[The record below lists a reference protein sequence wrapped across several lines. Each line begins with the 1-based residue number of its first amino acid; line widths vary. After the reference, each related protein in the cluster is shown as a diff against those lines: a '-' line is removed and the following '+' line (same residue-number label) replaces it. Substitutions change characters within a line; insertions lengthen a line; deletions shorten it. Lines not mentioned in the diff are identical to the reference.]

1 MKVQDS
7 EEKDN
12 RGGIVMKNNNAIKSG
27 EFEVMEWSRQLKYLQ
42 ASSDYRR
49 ALQEAIDSGE
59 EIHTT
64 ECGCDGAITF
74 EQGVFGDYEPSAF
87 LEPCVDDEACL
98 LLYVNPEC
106 RKSFF
111 VEDLEELIRVV
122 EGLPD
127 TECEFS
133 WFAEE
138 VKLVAVD
145 LAVNG
150 KVA

>member
-1 MKVQDS
+1 
-7 EEKDN
+7 
-12 RGGIVMKNNNAIKSG
+12 MKNNNAIKSG

-59 EIHTT
+59 AIHTT
-64 ECGCDGAITF
+64 ECGWHGAITF
-74 EQGVFGDYEPSAF
+74 EQGVFGDYAPTAF
-87 LEPCVDDEACL
+87 LEVCLDDESCL

-106 RKSFF
+106 RKAFF
-111 VEDLEELIRVV
+111 MEDLEDLIHVV

-133 WFAEE
+133 WFAEKN
-138 VKLVAVD
+138 KLD
-145 LAVNG
+145 AVNLAANG
-150 KVA
+150 NVA